1 MDKGGQ
7 NVDGDFM
14 EENKLDR
21 LQIVETALDI
31 MRTDGIDAL
40 SMRKLAARLN
50 IRAPTLYWYFPDR
63 SSILRAVIKVV
74 LLETIESME
83 PADSWQQW
91 FVSFG
96 DHLWKTNSETP
107 FVTMLLQSAEL
118 NNDEIFDLAIN
129 LLDKY
134 LGDFGLPRTT
144 YMRIHSDVQA
154 LVLGWAVFLQAG
166 VTNRIGTILDVEQA
180 VSEGI
185 RGIVDIWQLRLS
197 EA

>member
-7 NVDGDFM
+7 NVDGRRM

-31 MRTDGIDAL
+31 MREDGIDGL

-63 SSILRAVIKVV
+63 SSILRAVIKVL

-83 PADSWQQW
+83 PAETWQQW

-96 DHLWKTNSETP
+96 DHLWQTNRETP
-107 FVTMLLQSAEL
+107 LVTMLLQSAEL
-118 NNDEIFDLAIN
+118 NNDEIFELAIN

-134 LGDFGLPRTT
+134 LGGFGLPRTT

-166 VTNRIGTILDVEQA
+166 VTSRIGGILDVEEA
-180 VSEGI
+180 VSDGI
-185 RGIVDIWQLRLS
+185 RGIIDIWQQRIGK
-197 EA
+197 A